1 MTLGAAGAAVVAVA
15 QRHSRAEDLRVI
27 AIGTAVAAGPRD
39 AAAAATELHQGPR
52 NLDQGSESLPAH
64 F

>member
-1 MTLGAAGAAVVAVA
+1 MVAVA
-15 QRHSRAEDLRVI
+15 QRHSRAGDLRVI